1 MKRVLAIILGGGAG
15 TRLYPLTKM
24 RAKPAV
30 PLAGKYR
37 LIDIPISN
45 CINSNINKMYVLT
58 QFNSA
63 SLNRHLAQSY
73 NLSAPFG
80 QGFVEVLAAQ
90 QTPDSPSWFE
100 GTADAVRKYQWLF
113 QEWDV
118 DEYLIL
124 SGDQLYR
131 MDYSLFVN
139 YHRAS
144 GADLTVAA
152 LPVDSK
158 QAESFGLMRTDD
170 QGNIKEF
177 REKPTGESL
186 KAMAVNT
193 SRFGLNKEDA
203 SNRPYLASMGIY
215 VFSRNTLFD
224 LLNKHS
230 SYKDFG
236 KEVIPESL
244 SRGDCLKSY
253 VFDDYWEDIGTIG
266 AFYEANLALT
276 QQPSPPFSFYDEKF
290 PIYTRPRYLPPTKL
304 VDAQITDSIIGEG
317 SILKSCSIHHCV
329 LGVRSRVESE
339 VVLQDSLVMGSDF
352 FESSEERLALRN
364 GGGIPLGVGK
374 GTTVKR
380 AILDK
385 NTRIGNNV
393 TIVNKDNVEEADRS
407 DQGFYIRNG
416 IVVVVKNATITD
428 GTII

>member
-45 CINSNINKMYVLT
+45 CINSDINKMYVMT

-63 SLNRHLAQSY
+63 SLNRHLSQTY
-73 NLSAPFG
+73 NLSNSFG
-80 QGFVEVLAAQ
+80 GGFVEVLAAQ
-90 QTPDSPSWFE
+90 QTPDSPTWFE

-131 MDYSLFVN
+131 MDYSLFIEH
-139 YHRAS
+139 HRRS

-152 LPVDSK
+152 LPVDPK
-158 QAESFGLMRTDD
+158 QAEAFGLMRTDEN
-170 QGNIKEF
+170 GTIKEF
-177 REKPTGESL
+177 REKPKGDSL
-186 KAMAVNT
+186 LEMAVDT
-193 SRFGLNKEDA
+193 SRFGLSADSAKQ
-203 SNRPYLASMGIY
+203 RPYLASMGIY
-215 VFSRNTLFD
+215 VFSRQTLFD
-224 LLNKHS
+224 LLDKHPAH
-230 SYKDFG
+230 KDFG
-236 KEVIPESL
+236 KEIIPEAL
-244 SRGDCLKSY
+244 ARGDKLQSY

-276 QQPSPPFSFYDEKF
+276 QQPTPPFSFYDEKF
-290 PIYTRPRYLPPTKL
+290 PIYTRPRYLPPSKL
-304 VDAQITDSIIGEG
+304 VDVQVTNSIIGEG

-329 LGVRSRVESE
+329 LGVRSRIESDC
-339 VVLQDSLVMGSDF
+339 VLQDTLVMGADF
-352 FESSEERLALRN
+352 FESPDERAVLKER
-364 GGGIPLGVGK
+364 GGIPLGVGK

-385 NTRIGNNV
+385 NTRIGSGV
-393 TIVNKDNVEEADRS
+393 SIINKDNVEEADRS

-416 IVVVVKNATITD
+416 IVVVQKNATIAD
-428 GTII
+428 GTVI

>member
-63 SLNRHLAQSY
+63 SLNRHLTQTY
-73 NLSAPFG
+73 DLSAGFG

-90 QTPDSPSWFE
+90 QTPESPSWFE

-131 MDYSLFVN
+131 MDYSLFVEH
-139 YHRAS
+139 HRKT

-152 LPVDSK
+152 LPVDPV
-158 QAESFGLMRTDD
+158 QAEAFGLMRTDEN
-170 QGNIKEF
+170 GNIQEF
-177 REKPTGESL
+177 REKPKGESL
-186 KAMAVNT
+186 KQMEVDT
-193 SRFGLNKEDA
+193 SRFGLSSESAAAK
-203 SNRPYLASMGIY
+203 PHLASMGIY
-215 VFSRNTLFD
+215 VFSRKALFS
-224 LLNKHS
+224 LLNDYPA
-230 SYKDFG
+230 YKDFG
-236 KEVIPESL
+236 KEVIPEALNSGMNL
-244 SRGDCLKSY
+244 RSY

-276 QQPSPPFSFYDEKF
+276 QQPNPPFSFYEESF
-290 PIYTRPRYLPPTKL
+290 PIYTRPRYLPPSKL
-304 VDAQITDSIIGEG
+304 VDAQITDSIVGEG
-317 SILKSCSIHHCV
+317 TILKNCSINHCV
-329 LGVRSRVESE
+329 LGVRSRVEDN
-339 VVLQDSLVMGSDF
+339 VVLQDSLLMGSDF
-352 FESSEERLALRN
+352 FESIAERDELRRN
-364 GGGIPLGVGK
+364 GGIPMGVGE
-374 GTTVKR
+374 GSTVKR

-385 NTRIGNNV
+385 NARVGRNV
-393 TIVNKDNVEEADRS
+393 TIVNKDNVEEADRPEH
-407 DQGFYIRNG
+407 GFYIRNG
-416 IVVVVKNATITD
+416 IVVVVKNASIAD
-428 GTII
+428 GMVI

>member
-45 CINSNINKMYVLT
+45 CINSNINKMYVMT

-63 SLNRHLAQSY
+63 SLNRHLTQTF
-73 NLSAPFG
+73 NLSASFG

-131 MDYSLFVN
+131 MDYSRFVEH
-139 YHRAS
+139 HRKT
-144 GADLTVAA
+144 GAKLTVAA
-152 LPVDSK
+152 LPVDAK
-158 QAESFGLMRTDD
+158 QAEAFGLMRTDENGTI
-170 QGNIKEF
+170 QEF
-177 REKPTGESL
+177 REKPKGDSL
-186 KAMAVNT
+186 MEMAVDT
-193 SRFGLNKEDA
+193 SRFGLSSESAKA
-203 SNRPYLASMGIY
+203 RPFLASMGIY
-215 VFSRNTLFD
+215 VFSRDTLFD
-224 LLNKHS
+224 LLDSNPGH
-230 SYKDFG
+230 KDFG

-244 SRGDCLKSY
+244 ARGDKLQSY

-276 QQPSPPFSFYDEKF
+276 KQPRPAFSFYDEKF
-290 PIYTRPRYLPPTKL
+290 PIYTRPRYLPPSKL

-329 LGVRSRVESE
+329 LGVRSRVESD
-339 VVLQDSLVMGSDF
+339 VVLQDTLVMGADF
-352 FESSEERLALRN
+352 FESSDERALLRER
-364 GGGIPLGVGK
+364 GGIPVGVGQ
-374 GTTVKR
+374 GTTVKG

-385 NTRIGNNV
+385 NARIGANV
-393 TIVNKDNVEEADRS
+393 TIVNKDRIEEADRS
-407 DQGFYIRNG
+407 EHGFYIRNG
-416 IVVVVKNATITD
+416 IVVVVKSATIAD
-428 GTII
+428 GTVV

>member
-45 CINSNINKMYVLT
+45 CINSDINKMYVMT

-63 SLNRHLAQSY
+63 SLNRHLSQTY
-73 NLSAPFG
+73 NLSNSFG
-80 QGFVEVLAAQ
+80 GGFVEVLAAQ
-90 QTPDSPSWFE
+90 QTPDSPTWFE

-131 MDYSLFVN
+131 MDYSLFIEH
-139 YHRAS
+139 HRRT

-152 LPVDSK
+152 LPVDPK
-158 QAESFGLMRTDD
+158 QAEAFGLMRTDEN
-170 QGNIKEF
+170 GTIREF
-177 REKPTGESL
+177 REKPKGDSL
-186 KAMAVNT
+186 LEMAVDT
-193 SRFGLNKEDA
+193 SRFGLTVDSAKE
-203 SNRPYLASMGIY
+203 RPYLASMGIY
-215 VFSRNTLFD
+215 VFSRQTLFD
-224 LLNKHS
+224 LLDKHPGH
-230 SYKDFG
+230 KDFG
-236 KEVIPESL
+236 KEIIPEAL
-244 SRGDCLKSY
+244 ARGDKLQSY

-276 QQPSPPFSFYDEKF
+276 QQPTPPFSFYDEKF
-290 PIYTRPRYLPPTKL
+290 PIYTRPRYLPPSKL
-304 VDAQITDSIIGEG
+304 VDVQVTNSIIGEG

-329 LGVRSRVESE
+329 LGVRSRIESDC
-339 VVLQDSLVMGSDF
+339 VLQDTLVMGSDF
-352 FESSEERLALRN
+352 FESPDERDVLKER
-364 GGGIPLGVGK
+364 GGIPLGVGK

-385 NTRIGNNV
+385 NTRIGSGV
-393 TIVNKDNVEEADRS
+393 SIINKDNVEEADRS

-416 IVVVVKNATITD
+416 IVVVQKNATIAD
-428 GTII
+428 GTVI

>member
-45 CINSNINKMYVLT
+45 CINSDINKMYVMT

-63 SLNRHLAQSY
+63 SLNRHLSQTY
-73 NLSAPFG
+73 NLSNSFG
-80 QGFVEVLAAQ
+80 GGFVEVLAAQ
-90 QTPDSPSWFE
+90 QTPDSPTWFE

-131 MDYSLFVN
+131 MDYSLFIEH
-139 YHRAS
+139 HRRS

-152 LPVDSK
+152 LPVDPK
-158 QAESFGLMRTDD
+158 QAEAFGLMRTDEN
-170 QGNIKEF
+170 GTIKEF
-177 REKPTGESL
+177 REKPKGDSL
-186 KAMAVNT
+186 LEMAVDT
-193 SRFGLNKEDA
+193 SRFGLTADSAKE
-203 SNRPYLASMGIY
+203 RPYLASMGIY
-215 VFSRNTLFD
+215 VFSRQTLFD
-224 LLNKHS
+224 LLDKHPGH
-230 SYKDFG
+230 KDFG
-236 KEVIPESL
+236 KEIIPEAL
-244 SRGDCLKSY
+244 ARGDKLQSY

-276 QQPSPPFSFYDEKF
+276 QQPTPPFSFYDEKF
-290 PIYTRPRYLPPTKL
+290 PIYTRPRYLPPSKL
-304 VDAQITDSIIGEG
+304 VDVQVTNSIIGEG

-329 LGVRSRVESE
+329 LGVRSRIESDC
-339 VVLQDSLVMGSDF
+339 VLQDTLVMGADF
-352 FESSEERLALRN
+352 FESPDERAVLRER
-364 GGGIPLGVGK
+364 GGIPLGVGK

-385 NTRIGNNV
+385 NTRIGSGV
-393 TIVNKDNVEEADRS
+393 SIINKDNVEEADRS

-416 IVVVVKNATITD
+416 IVVVQKNATIAD
-428 GTII
+428 GTVI

>member
-63 SLNRHLAQSY
+63 SLNRHLSQTY
-73 NLSAPFG
+73 NLSAGFG

-90 QTPDSPSWFE
+90 QTPESPSWFE

-131 MDYSLFVN
+131 MDYSLFIN
-139 YHRAS
+139 HHRS
-144 GADLTVAA
+144 TGADLTVAA
-152 LPVDSK
+152 LPVDAK
-158 QAESFGLMRTDD
+158 QAEAFGLMRTDQD
-170 QGNIKEF
+170 GRILEF
-177 REKPTGESL
+177 REKPKGDSL
-186 KAMAVNT
+186 LEMAVDT
-193 SRFGLNKEDA
+193 SRFGLSAESAKE
-203 SNRPYLASMGIY
+203 RPYLASMGIY
-215 VFSRNTLFD
+215 VFSRDTLFD
-224 LLNKHS
+224 LLHQNPTH
-230 SYKDFG
+230 KDFG
-236 KEVIPESL
+236 KEVIPEAL
-244 SRGDCLKSY
+244 QRGDRLMSY

-276 QQPSPPFSFYDEKF
+276 QQPTPPFSFYDAEF
-290 PIYTRPRYLPPTKL
+290 PIYTRPRYLPPSKL
-304 VDAQITDSIIGEG
+304 VDSQITDSIIGEG
-317 SILKSCSIHHCV
+317 SILKSCSIHHSV
-329 LGVRSRVESE
+329 LGVRSRVEDE
-339 VVLQDSLVMGSDF
+339 VVLQDSLLMGSDF
-352 FESSEERLALRN
+352 FESSSERAVLRER
-364 GGGIPLGVGK
+364 GGIPLGVGK

-385 NTRIGNNV
+385 NARIGSNV
-393 TIVNKDNVEEADRS
+393 TIVNKDHVEEADRPEH
-407 DQGFYIRNG
+407 GFYIRNG
-416 IVVVVKNATITD
+416 IVVVVKNASIPD
-428 GTII
+428 GTVI

>member
-45 CINSNINKMYVLT
+45 CINSDINKMYVMT

-63 SLNRHLAQSY
+63 SLNRHLSQTY
-73 NLSAPFG
+73 NLSNSFG
-80 QGFVEVLAAQ
+80 GGFVEVLAAQ
-90 QTPDSPSWFE
+90 QTPESPTWFE

-131 MDYSLFVN
+131 MDYSLFIEH
-139 YHRAS
+139 HRRS

-152 LPVDSK
+152 LPVDPK
-158 QAESFGLMRTDD
+158 QAEAFGLMRTDEN
-170 QGNIKEF
+170 GTIKEF
-177 REKPTGESL
+177 REKPKGDSL
-186 KAMAVNT
+186 LEMAVDT
-193 SRFGLNKEDA
+193 SRFGLTADSAKE
-203 SNRPYLASMGIY
+203 RPYLASMGIY
-215 VFSRNTLFD
+215 VFSRQTLFD
-224 LLNKHS
+224 LLDKHPGH
-230 SYKDFG
+230 KDFG
-236 KEVIPESL
+236 KEIIPEAL
-244 SRGDCLKSY
+244 ARGDKLQSY

-276 QQPSPPFSFYDEKF
+276 QQPTPPFSFYDEKF
-290 PIYTRPRYLPPTKL
+290 PIYTRPRYLPPSKL
-304 VDAQITDSIIGEG
+304 VDVQVTNSIIGEG

-329 LGVRSRVESE
+329 LGVRSRIESDC
-339 VVLQDSLVMGSDF
+339 VLQDTLVMGADF
-352 FESSEERLALRN
+352 FESPDERAVLKER
-364 GGGIPLGVGK
+364 GGIPLGVGK

-385 NTRIGNNV
+385 NTRIGSGV
-393 TIVNKDNVEEADRS
+393 SIINKDNVEEADRS

-416 IVVVVKNATITD
+416 IVVVQKNATIAD
-428 GTII
+428 GTVI

>member
-45 CINSNINKMYVLT
+45 CINSGINKMYVMT

-63 SLNRHLAQSY
+63 SLNRHLSQSF
-73 NLSAPFG
+73 NLSASFG

-131 MDYSLFVN
+131 MDYSKFVEH
-139 YHRAS
+139 HRRT

-152 LPVDSK
+152 LPVDQA
-158 QAESFGLMRTDD
+158 QAEAFGLMRTDD
-170 QGNIKEF
+170 NADIKEF
-177 REKPTGESL
+177 REKPKGL
-186 KAMAVNT
+186 DLQAMAVDT
-193 SRFGLNKEDA
+193 SRFGLTSEAAKEK
-203 SNRPYLASMGIY
+203 PYLASMGIY
-215 VFSRNTLFD
+215 VFSRKTLFD
-224 LLNKHS
+224 LLDGHPE
-230 SYKDFG
+230 YKDFG
-236 KEVIPESL
+236 KEVIPEAL
-244 SRGDCLKSY
+244 ARGDKLQSY
-253 VFDDYWEDIGTIG
+253 VFNDYWEDIGTIR

-276 QQPSPPFSFYDEKF
+276 QQPTPPFSFYDEKF
-290 PIYTRPRYLPPTKL
+290 PIYTRPRYLPPSKL
-304 VDAQITDSIIGEG
+304 VDVQVTDSIIGEG
-317 SILKSCSIHHCV
+317 SILKSCGIHHCV
-329 LGVRSRVESE
+329 LGVRSRVETDA
-339 VVLQDSLVMGSDF
+339 VVQETLVMGADY
-352 FESSEERLALRN
+352 FESSDERALLRER
-364 GGGIPLGVGK
+364 GGIPLGVGE
-374 GTTVKR
+374 GTTVKG

-385 NTRIGNNV
+385 NARIGSNV
-393 TIVNKDNVEEADRS
+393 TIVNKDRVEEADRA

-416 IVVVVKNATITD
+416 IVVVVKNATIPD
-428 GTII
+428 GTVI